1 MENTNFKNFIPSR
14 KEIEECQKKWNGEK
28 YEQYVKADA
37 ALKRVFD
44 TTGEHYLD
52 DSDILIKCAT
62 INSYYGTRIYGL
74 YDVAKQYI
82 QKCKILAKGL
92 KEGDV
97 NLIAEL
103 TKENGKYSF
112 ATKFCHFS
120 NPDAFPIYDYY
131 VDKMLREL
139 RKRDHFCRFQNNDL
153 RDYPKFGE
161 VINALRKHY
170 GLEGASYRQIDI
182 MLWISGKFFLTKY
195 PKKKINRPPSHY

>member
-28 YEQYVKADA
+28 YEQYVEADA

-82 QKCKILAKGL
+82 QKRKILAKGL

-103 TKENGKYSF
+103 TRENGKYSF

-139 RKRDHFCRFQNNDL
+139 RKRDNFCRFQNNDL
-153 RDYPKFGE
+153 RDYPKFVE
-161 VINALRKHY
+161 IINALRKHY

-182 MLWISGKFFLTKY
+182 MLWISGKIFFNKAS
-195 PKKKINRPPSHY
+195 KEENK